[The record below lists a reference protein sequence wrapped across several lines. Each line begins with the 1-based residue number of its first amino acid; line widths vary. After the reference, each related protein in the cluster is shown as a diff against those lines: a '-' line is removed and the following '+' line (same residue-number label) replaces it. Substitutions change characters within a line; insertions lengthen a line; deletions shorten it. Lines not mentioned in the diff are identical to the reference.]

1 MARCGLRLG
10 HPAQLR
16 SGRTFDSVEL
26 KTDQRTPDAGRLA
39 IVRCDF
45 HAKSLAMLESA
56 VGAVGYVIRKLNQVR
71 ESGDTSQSR
80 FEAIEI
86 IEAVILALV
95 AVATAWSG
103 YQAAQWAGKRAEN
116 YAEASRLRVT
126 AEGLATLA
134 GQERIYDSD
143 TFNSWLAAK
152 LDGKQKAAEFFER
165 RFRDEY
171 RPAFTAWSRTDPFN
185 NAQAPPGPIFMPEYH
200 NAKHEQFLG
209 LNKKAAE
216 VADQGTKSGETGD
229 QYVRI
234 TVLLATVLLITA
246 IGQRFYF
253 KTVRVVFMILAC
265 ALLCLPLLQ
274 LLMLPRI

>member
-1 MARCGLRLG
+1 
-10 HPAQLR
+10 
-16 SGRTFDSVEL
+16 
-26 KTDQRTPDAGRLA
+26 
-39 IVRCDF
+39 
-45 HAKSLAMLESA
+45 MLES
-56 VGAVGYVIRKLNQVR
+56 VGPVGYVIRKLTQVR
-71 ESGDTSQSR
+71 ENVPSSQSR

-103 YQAAQWAGKRAEN
+103 YQAAQWAGKRAEQ
-116 YAEASRLRVT
+116 YAEASRLRVS

-152 LDGKQKAAEFFER
+152 LDGKAEAAEFFER

-171 RPAFTAWSRTDPFN
+171 RPAFAAWLKADPFN
-185 NAQAPPGPIFMPEYH
+185 NAQAPAGPIFMPEYH

-209 LNKKAAE
+209 LNEKGAQVAE
-216 VADQGTKSGETGD
+216 QGTKSGETGD
-229 QYVRI
+229 EYVRI

-246 IGQRFYF
+246 IGQRFRI
-253 KTVRVVFMILAC
+253 KAARVVFMIFAC
-265 ALLCLPLLQ
+265 LLLCLPLWQ
-274 LLMLPRI
+274 LLTLPRI

>member
-1 MARCGLRLG
+1 
-10 HPAQLR
+10 
-16 SGRTFDSVEL
+16 
-26 KTDQRTPDAGRLA
+26 
-39 IVRCDF
+39 
-45 HAKSLAMLESA
+45 MLES
-56 VGAVGYVIRKLNQVR
+56 VGPLGYVIRKLNQVR
-71 ESGDTSQSR
+71 ETGDTSQAR
-80 FEAIEI
+80 LEAIEI
-86 IEAVILALV
+86 IEALILALV

-103 YQAAQWAGKRAEN
+103 YQAAQWAGKRAEEYSKAN
-116 YAEASRLRVT
+116 RLRVT

-152 LDGKQKAAEFFER
+152 LDGKAEAAEFFER

-171 RPAFTAWSRTDPFN
+171 RTAFAAWMSTDPFK
-185 NAQAPPGPIFMPEYH
+185 NAQAPAGPIFMPEYH

-209 LNKKAAE
+209 LNKQAAE
-216 VADQGTKSGETGD
+216 IADQGTKSGETGD

-246 IGQRFYF
+246 IGQRFHF

-265 ALLCLPLLQ
+265 LLLCLPLVQ

>member
-1 MARCGLRLG
+1 
-10 HPAQLR
+10 
-16 SGRTFDSVEL
+16 
-26 KTDQRTPDAGRLA
+26 
-39 IVRCDF
+39 
-45 HAKSLAMLESA
+45 MLES
-56 VGAVGYVIRKLNQVR
+56 VGPVGYVIRKLNQMR
-71 ESGDTSQSR
+71 ESDSQSR
-80 FEAIEI
+80 LEVVEI
-86 IEAVILALV
+86 IEAMILALV

-103 YQAAQWAGKRAEN
+103 YQAASWAGRRAQQ
-116 YAEASRLRVT
+116 YAEANRLRVA

-152 LDGKQKAAEFFER
+152 LDGKEKAAEFFER

-171 RPAFTAWSRTDPFN
+171 RSAFTAWLGTDPFN
-185 NAQAPPGPIFMPEYH
+185 NAQAPPGPIFMPDYH

-209 LNKKAAE
+209 LSKQAAA
-216 VADQGTKSGETGD
+216 VADQGTRSGETGD

-246 IGQRFYF
+246 IGQRFRF
-253 KTVRVVFMILAC
+253 RAVRIAFMILAWL
-265 ALLCLPLLQ
+265 LLCLPLWQ

>member
-1 MARCGLRLG
+1 
-10 HPAQLR
+10 
-16 SGRTFDSVEL
+16 
-26 KTDQRTPDAGRLA
+26 
-39 IVRCDF
+39 
-45 HAKSLAMLESA
+45 MLES

-71 ESGDTSQSR
+71 ENVSSSQSR
-80 FEAIEI
+80 FETIEI

-103 YQAAQWAGKRAEN
+103 YQAARWAGMRAEN
-116 YAEASRLRVT
+116 YAQANRLRVT

-152 LDGKQKAAEFFER
+152 VDGKAQAAEFFER
-165 RFRDEY
+165 RFRNEY
-171 RPAFTAWSRTDPFN
+171 RPAFTAWLRTDPFN
-185 NAQAPPGPIFMPEYH
+185 NAQAPPGPIFMSDYH
-200 NAKHEQFLG
+200 NAKHDQFLG
-209 LNKKAAE
+209 LNKQAAE

-246 IGQRFYF
+246 IGQRFHF
-253 KTVRVVFMILAC
+253 RAVRVVFMILAFL
-265 ALLCLPLLQ
+265 LLCLPLWQ
-274 LLMLPRI
+274 LLTLPRI

>member
-1 MARCGLRLG
+1 
-10 HPAQLR
+10 
-16 SGRTFDSVEL
+16 
-26 KTDQRTPDAGRLA
+26 
-39 IVRCDF
+39 
-45 HAKSLAMLESA
+45 MLES
-56 VGAVGYVIRKLNQVR
+56 VGPLGYVIRKLNQVR
-71 ESGDTSQSR
+71 DSGLTSQSR

-86 IEAVILALV
+86 IEALILALV

-103 YQAAQWAGKRAEN
+103 YQAAEWAGRRAEE
-116 YAEASRLRVT
+116 YAKANRLRVT

-143 TFNSWLAAK
+143 TFNSWLTAK
-152 LDGKQKAAEFFER
+152 LGGEEKTAEFFER

-171 RPAFTAWSRTDPFN
+171 RPAFAAWLGTDPFN
-185 NAQAPPGPIFMPEYH
+185 NAQAPPGPIFMPDYH

-209 LNKKAAE
+209 LNKQATD
-216 VADQGTKSGETGD
+216 VADQGAKSGETGD

-246 IGQRFYF
+246 IGQRFRF
-253 KTVRVVFMILAC
+253 KAVRIVFMVLAV
-265 ALLCLPLLQ
+265 ALLCLPFAQ

>member
-1 MARCGLRLG
+1 
-10 HPAQLR
+10 
-16 SGRTFDSVEL
+16 
-26 KTDQRTPDAGRLA
+26 
-39 IVRCDF
+39 
-45 HAKSLAMLESA
+45 MLES
-56 VGAVGYVIRKLNQVR
+56 VGPVGYVIRKLNQVR
-71 ESGDTSQSR
+71 ESGDTSQAR

-86 IEAVILALV
+86 IEALILALV

-103 YQAAQWAGKRAEN
+103 YEAAQWAGKRAQQ
-116 YAEASRLRVT
+116 YAEATRLRVT

-152 LDGKQKAAEFFER
+152 LDGKEEAAEFFER

-171 RPAFTAWSRTDPFN
+171 RPAFTAWMKTDPFK

-200 NAKHEQFLG
+200 NAKHEQLLS
-209 LNKKAAE
+209 LNKQATE
-216 VADQGTKSGETGD
+216 IADLGTRSGETGD
-229 QYVRI
+229 EYVRI

-246 IGQRFYF
+246 IGQRFRF
-253 KTVRVVFMILAC
+253 KAVRIVFMILAC
-265 ALLCLPLLQ
+265 LLLCLPLLR

>member
-1 MARCGLRLG
+1 
-10 HPAQLR
+10 
-16 SGRTFDSVEL
+16 
-26 KTDQRTPDAGRLA
+26 
-39 IVRCDF
+39 
-45 HAKSLAMLESA
+45 MLESA

-71 ESGDTSQSR
+71 ENVPSSQSR
-80 FEAIEI
+80 FEMIEI

-103 YQAAQWAGKRAEN
+103 YQAAKWAGNRAEQ
-116 YAEASRLRVT
+116 YAKASRLRVT

-152 LDGKQKAAEFFER
+152 LDGKEKAADFFER
-165 RFRDEY
+165 RFRNEY
-171 RPAFTAWSRTDPFN
+171 RPAFTAWLGADPFN
-185 NAQAPPGPIFMPEYH
+185 NPQAAPGPIFMPEYH
-200 NAKHEQFLG
+200 NAKHEQFLS
-209 LNKKAAE
+209 LNKQAAV

-246 IGQRFYF
+246 IGQRFRF
-253 KTVRVVFMILAC
+253 KTVRIFFMILAC
-265 ALLCLPLLQ
+265 LLLFLPLWQ

>member
-1 MARCGLRLG
+1 
-10 HPAQLR
+10 
-16 SGRTFDSVEL
+16 
-26 KTDQRTPDAGRLA
+26 
-39 IVRCDF
+39 
-45 HAKSLAMLESA
+45 MLES
-56 VGAVGYVIRKLNQVR
+56 VGPVGYVIRKLNQMR
-71 ESGDTSQSR
+71 ENVSSSQSR

-86 IEAVILALV
+86 IEALILALV

-103 YQAAQWAGKRAEN
+103 YQAAQWAGQRAQQ

-152 LDGKQKAAEFFER
+152 LDGKVQTAEFFER

-171 RPAFTAWSRTDPFN
+171 RPAFAAWMSTDPFN

-200 NAKHEQFLG
+200 DAKHEQFLG
-209 LNKKAAE
+209 LSKEASAVAE
-216 VADQGTKSGETGD
+216 QGTKSGETGD

-234 TVLLATVLLITA
+234 TVFLATVLLITA
-246 IGQRFYF
+246 IGQRFHF
-253 KTVRVVFMILAC
+253 KAVLVVFMFLAFF
-265 ALLCLPLLQ
+265 LLCLPLVR

>member
-1 MARCGLRLG
+1 
-10 HPAQLR
+10 
-16 SGRTFDSVEL
+16 
-26 KTDQRTPDAGRLA
+26 
-39 IVRCDF
+39 
-45 HAKSLAMLESA
+45 MLES
-56 VGAVGYVIRKLNQVR
+56 VGPIGYVIRKLNQVR
-71 ESGDTSQSR
+71 ENVPPSQSR
-80 FEAIEI
+80 FETIEI

-103 YQAAQWAGKRAEN
+103 YQAARWAGMRAEN
-116 YAEASRLRVT
+116 YSEASRLRVT

-152 LDGKQKAAEFFER
+152 LDGKEKAAEFFER

-171 RPAFTAWSRTDPFN
+171 RPALTAWLSTDPFN
-185 NAQAPPGPIFMPEYH
+185 NAQAPPGPIFMPDYH
-200 NAKHEQFLG
+200 NAKHEQFLR

-246 IGQRFYF
+246 IGQRFRF
-253 KTVRVVFMILAC
+253 RTVRVAFMILAC
-265 ALLCLPLLQ
+265 LLLCLPLSQ

>member
-1 MARCGLRLG
+1 
-10 HPAQLR
+10 
-16 SGRTFDSVEL
+16 
-26 KTDQRTPDAGRLA
+26 
-39 IVRCDF
+39 
-45 HAKSLAMLESA
+45 MLES
-56 VGAVGYVIRKLNQVR
+56 VGPLGYVIRKLNQVR

-80 FEAIEI
+80 LEVIEI
-86 IEAVILALV
+86 IEALILALV

-103 YQAAQWAGKRAEN
+103 YQAAKWAGNRAEQ
-116 YAEASRLRVT
+116 YAKASRLRVT

-143 TFNSWLAAK
+143 TFNSWLVAK
-152 LDGKQKAAEFFER
+152 LDGKAEAAVFFER

-171 RPAFTAWSRTDPFN
+171 RPAFTTWISTDPFN

-200 NAKHEQFLG
+200 NAKHEQFVS

-246 IGQRFYF
+246 IGQRFHF
-253 KTVRVVFMILAC
+253 KTVRIAFMILAC
-265 ALLCLPLLQ
+265 LLLCLPLLQ
-274 LLMLPRI
+274 LVMLPRI